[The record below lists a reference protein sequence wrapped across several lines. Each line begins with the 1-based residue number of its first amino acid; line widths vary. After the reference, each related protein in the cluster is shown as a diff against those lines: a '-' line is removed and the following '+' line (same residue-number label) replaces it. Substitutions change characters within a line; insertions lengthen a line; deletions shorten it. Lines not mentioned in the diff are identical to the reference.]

1 MYTLGVLGWAMEYQD
16 NQVWRLQV
24 DTSSQI
30 DQLARLEVTEYMDF
44 WTEVS
49 KLFSLHRMAYT
60 KYKLCK
66 KRRELKGGE
75 FFKN

>member
-1 MYTLGVLGWAMEYQD
+1 MEYQD

-44 WTEVS
+44 WTEVN

-66 KRRELKGGE
+66 
-75 FFKN
+75 

>member
-1 MYTLGVLGWAMEYQD
+1 MEYQD

-49 KLFSLHRMAYT
+49 KLFSLYRMAYT

-66 KRRELKGGE
+66 
-75 FFKN
+75 

>member
-1 MYTLGVLGWAMEYQD
+1 MYTLGVLGLAMEYQD

-24 DTSSQI
+24 DTRSQI

-60 KYKLCK
+60 KYKLYK
-66 KRRELKGGE
+66 
-75 FFKN
+75 